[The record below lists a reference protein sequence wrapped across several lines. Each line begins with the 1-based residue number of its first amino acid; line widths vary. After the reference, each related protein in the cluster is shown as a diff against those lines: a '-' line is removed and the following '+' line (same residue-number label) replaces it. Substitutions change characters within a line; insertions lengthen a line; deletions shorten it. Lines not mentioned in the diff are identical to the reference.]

1 MYSICLN
8 TVFMFQLQQYVD
20 KQNAGKFFAR
30 ALAFCHI
37 GPSGLGADGELHVQ
51 KRVGTA
57 LPVELGPFED
67 LKAHALVKAARL
79 RVLLVHG
86 QPVYAEAVNPV
97 PEQPPAQPLPAL
109 LRRDEQHL
117 KAPVLNSHERG
128 GRAAFL
134 RDDEDFNREQRLR
147 DIFAKARYLALGQ
160 E

>member
-1 MYSICLN
+1 
-8 TVFMFQLQQYVD
+8 MFQLQQYVE
-20 KQNAGKFFAR
+20 KQNAGKLIAR

-37 GPSGLGADGELHVQ
+37 GPSGPGAACELHVQ
-51 KRVGTA
+51 KRVGIA
-57 LPVELGPFED
+57 LPVELGPPAHA
-67 LKAHALVKAARL
+67 KAHALVKAARL

-97 PEQPPAQPLPAL
+97 PEQPPAEPLPAL

-117 KAPVLNSHERG
+117 KAPVLNSHERV